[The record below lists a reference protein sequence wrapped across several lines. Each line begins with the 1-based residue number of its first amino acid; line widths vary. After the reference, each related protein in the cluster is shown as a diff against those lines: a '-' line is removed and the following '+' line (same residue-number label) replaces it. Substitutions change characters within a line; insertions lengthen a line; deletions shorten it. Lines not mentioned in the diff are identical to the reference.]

1 MEKHFTE
8 AHPELSE
15 AFEKVMEKD
24 RQYFKNNPKKSQ
36 YERTITEVEKIEQK
50 YIGNTDLPTHILV
63 SEIADGLR
71 SRIPFTNRGLN
82 IPKSKR
88 KQAKGFGS

>member
-24 RQYFKNNPKKSQ
+24 RQYFRNKPKKYQ

-50 YIGNTDLPTHILV
+50 YMGNPDSPTHILV
-63 SEIADGLR
+63 SEIADGVR
-71 SRIPFTNRGLN
+71 SRIPFTKHGLN

-88 KQAKGFGS
+88 RKAKGFIS